1 MILPIPMLS
10 IQSNSDSDSFTGKP
24 NEIKVIT
31 LNPAHFH
38 AALVHKSNIDQ
49 VDPVIHI
56 YSEGGSDLDKHLDRI
71 EGFNSRE
78 ENPTNW
84 KCEVYTGDDYLE
96 RMLEEKPGNV
106 MVTAGNNRLKTEY
119 IKKTVDH
126 GINVLSDKPMA
137 INKEKWELL
146 VEAFRSAKEN
156 GVLLYDIMT
165 ERNEITSMLQRKLAQ
180 NRKLFGELR
189 KGSVDD
195 PAIFQ
200 KNTHHLKKTVSGN
213 PLMRPPWYFD
223 VLQQGEGIVDIPTHL
238 IDLAMWCSFPGR
250 AIDYKKDL
258 QMINA
263 DRSPT
268 VITREQF
275 EEVTGSP
282 DFPDYLS
289 DQIVDGKLPYYCNG
303 SMNFTLCG
311 HHTKI
316 VARWDYEAPAG
327 GGDSHF
333 ATLRG
338 TKSDLVIRQSA
349 EQNFKSTLY
358 IEPAEGENA
367 AELEKELMK
376 AVEELQGDFSGVAYE
391 KSENGWKLDIPDKYY
406 LGHEAHFGKVAQ
418 DFFGFLVDGKLPEWE
433 VPNMITKY
441 YITTQAREMVL
452 NDESNQ

>member
-10 IQSNSDSDSFTGKP
+10 IQSDSDSDSFAGKP

-56 YSEGGSDLDKHLDRI
+56 YSEGGPDLDKHLERI

-78 ENPTNW
+78 KNPTNW
-84 KCEVYTGDDYLE
+84 KCEVFTGDDYLE

-146 VEAFRSAKEN
+146 VEAFKSAEEN

-195 PAIFQ
+195 PAIVQ

-258 QMINA
+258 QMIKA

-268 VITREQF
+268 MITREQF

-282 DFPDYLS
+282 DFPEYLS
-289 DQIVDGKLPYYCNG
+289 DQIADGKLPYYCNG

-358 IEPAEGENA
+358 VEPAEGENA
-367 AELEKELMK
+367 AELEKALVK
-376 AVEELQGDFSGVAYE
+376 AVEELQGDFSGVTYE
-391 KSENGWKLDIPDKYY
+391 KSENGWKLEIPDKYY

-441 YITTQAREMVL
+441 YITTQAREIVL
-452 NDESNQ
+452 NETNG